1 MTNWSDAFHREGFE
15 VAVETNGTQSA
26 PRGLDWIC
34 VSPKADAPLTLTSGN
49 ELKLVY
55 PQPLAMPERFAG
67 MDFEHFFLQPMDG
80 PEVAENTRAV
90 IDYCKRH
97 PSLATQPSGP
107 QAAWYSVNPSWRPCM
122 PAKMASADG
131 RMR

>member
-1 MTNWSDAFHREGFE
+1 MLQLDDNLVDAFHREGFE
-15 VAVETNGTQSA
+15 VAVETNGTQAA

-34 VSPKADAPLTLTSGN
+34 VSPKADAPVTLTSGN

-55 PQPLAMPERFAG
+55 PQAQAMPERFAG

-80 PEVAENTRAV
+80 PDVDENTRAA

-97 PSLATQPSGP
+97 PRWRLSL
-107 QAAWYSVNPSWRPCM
+107 QAHKLLGIP
-122 PAKMASADG
+122 
-131 RMR
+131 